1 MIESQV
7 LEFKRIYSD
16 GVRKTVIAFANTDGG
31 KLIIGIDD
39 DGEIVGLENAHE
51 EMLQISNSL
60 RDTIKPDVMMLVS
73 MLLEEIDEKFIIIIK
88 VKKGLAAP
96 YYLGNKGIRPGG
108 VFIRQ
113 GASTVSASE
122 AAILKMIRETSG
134 NRYEASRA
142 VNQGLTF
149 ESLSIHFRRKN
160 LKFEAMQYK
169 TLGLVDNENQFTNLG
184 HLLSD
189 ECDRSIK
196 FAVYQG
202 SAKRIF
208 KYRREFTGSLLKQL
222 EDAFLLIDK
231 YNATAAYV
239 EGLYRND
246 IRDYP
251 SEAIREA
258 LLNAIIHREYEL
270 SASTLVSIFDDRLE
284 ILSAGSLMKGVT
296 LSDIMLG
303 LSSLRNPN
311 LANIFYRLELIE
323 AYGTGM
329 QKIMEE
335 YDDYDFKPIVEF
347 SDNAFKITLP
357 NINYY
362 DTFANE
368 TGEQSN
374 EKILNEELSEREET
388 IVKLLK
394 KQVSVRRKDVETVL
408 GVSQATAINVLRDM
422 VTKRIIEKQ
431 GAGKNLRYTLKNLRK
446 KL

>member
-1 MIESQV
+1 MVESQV

-31 KLIIGIDD
+31 KLMIGVED

-60 RDTIKPDVMMLVS
+60 RGTIKPDVMMLVS
-73 MLLEEIDEKFIIIIK
+73 MLLEEIDGKYIIIIE

-96 YYLGNKGIRPGG
+96 YYLGNKGIRPEG
-108 VFIRQ
+108 VFVRQ

-134 NRYEASRA
+134 NRYEVTRA
-142 VNQGLTF
+142 VNQEITF
-149 ESLSIHFRRKN
+149 ENLGAHFARKN
-160 LKFEAMQYK
+160 LKFEAIQYK

-184 HLLSD
+184 FLLSD

-222 EDAFLLIDK
+222 EDVFLLIDK
-231 YNATAAYV
+231 YNATASYV
-239 EGLYRND
+239 DGLYRND

-258 LLNAIIHREYEL
+258 LLNAIVHREYEL
-270 SASTLVSIFDDRLE
+270 SASTLISIFDDRLE

-335 YDDYDFKPIVEF
+335 YGDYAFKPIVEF

-362 DTFANE
+362 DTFANKPI
-368 TGEQSN
+368 EQTD
-374 EKILNEELSEREET
+374 EKNLNNELSEREET
-388 IVKLLK
+388 IVKLLQ
-394 KQVSVRRKDVETVL
+394 KQGSVRRKDIEIL
-408 GVSQATAINVLRDM
+408 LAVSQATAITILRNM

-431 GAGKNLRYTLKNLRK
+431 GKGKNLKYTLKV
-446 KL
+446 